1 MGTDTKKKRSTG
13 RPKAEIDWKTVD
25 NLLIAGAT
33 GTSIAARFG
42 IHEDTL
48 YLACQRDHNMTF
60 SAYSQQKKQIGNDM
74 ILTKQFD
81 VAMKGDKIML
91 MYLGKVRCGQTE
103 TQTHE
108 VKMKVEDLSLDGRLT
123 SEQIELLLEDM
134 KRKENG

>member
-1 MGTDTKKKRSTG
+1 MATETKKKRSTG

-60 SAYSQQKKQIGNDM
+60 SAYSHQKKQVGNDM

-81 VAMKGDKIML
+81 VAMKGNVPML
-91 MYLGKVRCGQTE
+91 IFLGKARCGQTE

-108 VKMKVEDLSLDGRLT
+108 VKMKVEDFSIDGRLT
-123 SEQIELLLEDM
+123 PEQVELLLKDAE
-134 KRKENG
+134 RKGNG